1 MMDADMRKASRCV
14 RAVLEE
20 KSNMKLWL
28 ILVLFHMK
36 RLHPY
41 RKTCRL
47 MSANILQKQRPSA
60 VLPFGGKIV
69 VHPIGLKSWIQKLP
83 EDMVNNLHVCC
94 VSGRGENAGDMG

>member
-20 KSNMKLWL
+20 KSKMKLWL
-28 ILVLFHMK
+28 ILVPFHME

-47 MSANILQKQRPSA
+47 MSANMLQKPKKKA
-60 VLPFGGKIV
+60 VSKEVIKTAYIV
-69 VHPIGLKSWIQKLP
+69 ASRELGFQELP
-83 EDMVNNLHVCC
+83 EDMVNDLHVGC
-94 VSGRGENAGDMG
+94 VSGRRENAGDMG